1 MPIVALYD
9 EQCELCQASAAW
21 ARVLDR
27 RGAVR
32 CVPVQSTDLAS
43 VHPDLRVEECLRTLH
58 AVTDDGQVLTS
69 WDAVKA
75 MWSSLPLTRPLI
87 RLADR
92 AHWAERIGRALTER
106 LLDSRWELV
115 RARGGQPDDHLAPR
129 PLSPLGPFWLCYS
142 AEMLL
147 RLPLVAWATLH
158 QLAGQSV
165 DWVQTRRRRVTLLD
179 GKLTICFLDG
189 FPTAVVP
196 LVFGERFTLAVYDGV
211 AIDPGSVRMRRS
223 IERHL
228 AKLATPIR
236 SIVATHA
243 HEEHVGNLSWLSRRT
258 GAPVLT
264 SPATAALLQPPYPV
278 PWSRRAV
285 IGPIPPLEAFE
296 PLGDRLPTASGELMV
311 LPAPGH
317 SDDHVVLFDPVEGVL
332 LAGDSF
338 MGEQFATPND
348 DVDAD
353 AWIATLERLQRLQVT
368 LLIEAHGHVHTLR
381 PDVPDIAGVVIRRDP
396 MEAIARKLENL
407 RWLRDRVA
415 RGRLEGM
422 SDAAVEATCFPWG
435 PRWSWERKGTD
446 ELARLLT
453 GGRFS
458 RTQVVRSF
466 RQAPGELFPDRR
478 EVRFLR
484 WATH

>member
-21 ARVLDR
+21 ARLLDR
-27 RGAVR
+27 RGGLR

-43 VHPDLRVEECLRTLH
+43 IHPDLHEDECLRTLH
-58 AVTDDGQVLTS
+58 AVTDDGRVLTS
-69 WDAVKA
+69 WEAVKA
-75 MWSSLPLTRPLI
+75 LWSSVPFGRPLI
-87 RLADR
+87 VLTER
-92 AHWAERIGRALTER
+92 ARWAERIGRAVTER

-115 RARGGQPDDHLAPR
+115 QARGGQPDDHLAPR
-129 PLSPLGPFWLCYS
+129 PFSPLGPFWLCYS
-142 AEMLL
+142 TEMVL
-147 RLPLVAWATLH
+147 RLPVVAWATLH
-158 QLAGQSV
+158 RLAGHV
-165 DWVQTRRRRVTLLD
+165 IDWVRTRGRSVALLD
-179 GKLTICFLDG
+179 GKLTICFLSG

-196 LVFGERFTLAVYDGV
+196 LLFGERFTLAVYDGV
-211 AIDPGSVRMRRS
+211 AVDPGSVRMRKS

-228 AKLATPIR
+228 AKLVSPIR
-236 SIVATHA
+236 SIVPTHA

-258 GAPVLT
+258 GAPVFT
-264 SPATAALLQPPYPV
+264 SFATAALLRPPYLL
-278 PWSRRAV
+278 PWTRRAV
-285 IGPIPPLEAFE
+285 IGPIAPLEAFD
-296 PLGDRLPTASGELMV
+296 PLGTRLPTSSGELLV

-338 MGEQFATPND
+338 MGEHFATPND

-353 AWIATLERLQRLQVT
+353 AWIATLERLERLHVT
-368 LLIEAHGHVHTLR
+368 VLVEAHGHVHTQR
-381 PDVPDIAGVVIRRDP
+381 ADVPDIPGVVIRDDP
-396 MEAIARKLENL
+396 MDAIARKLENL

-415 RGRLEGM
+415 RGRADEM

-466 RQAPGELFPDRR
+466 RHVPGELFPDRR
-478 EVRFLR
+478 EVRFS
-484 WATH
+484 T